1 MLLVQNLML
10 DLLVNEEV
18 VLNEDEIFTQ
28 VLGGK
33 RSGQGWSQ
41 SPKVRGAKL
50 KKKVLEGPKLEK
62 IIKFGAKF

>member
-10 DLLVNEEV
+10 DMLVDEEV

-33 RSGQGWSQ
+33 CSGHDRGMGYDMA
-41 SPKVRGAKL
+41 PKSTL
-50 KKKVLEGPKLEK
+50 S
-62 IIKFGAKF
+62 